1 MKYTIEMS
9 TKFKKDYKLAKKRGY
24 DMALLKEVIDLL
36 ADGKTLPEKYCDHSL
51 SGNYSGCRE

>member
-9 TKFKKDYKLAKKRGY
+9 TKFKKDYKLAKNRGY

-36 ADGKTLPEKYCDHSL
+36 ADGKHCRKNTVITL
-51 SGNYSGCRE
+51 